1 MLQRATRR
9 YAMHQ
14 LWASLHVGELGVA
27 VPPRV
32 EPPDGATLEEVAVD
46 DGIVSLE
53 LLYFI

>member
-1 MLQRATRR
+1 
-9 YAMHQ
+9 MHQ